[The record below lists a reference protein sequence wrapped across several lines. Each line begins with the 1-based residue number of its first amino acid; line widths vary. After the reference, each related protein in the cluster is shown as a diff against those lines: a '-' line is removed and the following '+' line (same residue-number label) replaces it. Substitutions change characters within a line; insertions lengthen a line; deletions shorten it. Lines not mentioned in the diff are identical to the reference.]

1 MGNTSSSGVKKQCAD
16 EIQKNPTESSGALS
30 HSPTPSQ
37 PVTVSSNQIRG
48 RYSLQLTT
56 PIPPRMVRTSSQ
68 NSVEKEELKDTQD
81 CDEPPLSPFRLP
93 RYSDGCE
100 AQESEN
106 DLFKLFRKQLAE
118 TDEASL
124 LEARLTCDKDLI
136 SIAMEDIKT
145 RASSGPSHD
154 DDDDVI
160 SMSTFQNLKPFE
172 FHQKLRSSRD
182 IIGAYNIRPSNRIL
196 PE

>member
-1 MGNTSSSGVKKQCAD
+1 MGNTSSSGVKKQSAD
-16 EIQKNPTESSGALS
+16 EFPKIFPENSGALS
-30 HSPTPSQ
+30 HSPTTSQ
-37 PVTVSSNQIRG
+37 PITVSSNAIRG

-68 NSVEKEELKDTQD
+68 NSVEKDDLKDAQE
-81 CDEPPLSPFRLP
+81 CDEPPLSPFQMP
-93 RYSDGCE
+93 RTSDACE
-100 AQESEN
+100 GRDSEN

-124 LEARLTCDKDLI
+124 LEARLPCDKDLI
-136 SIAMEDIKT
+136 SVAMEDIKT

-160 SMSTFQNLKPFE
+160 SMSTFQNIKPFE

-182 IIGAYNIRPSNRIL
+182 IIDAYHIRPAKRFLN
-196 PE
+196 E